1 MKLYQLTD
9 TETALLLQALCIA
22 RRHDMTEG
30 DGINEKPYLRLFNT
44 IVQQHDLQQEVEA

>member
-9 TETALLLQALCIA
+9 QETALLLQALCIA

-30 DGINEKPYLRLFNT
+30 DDSNDKRYLRLFNT
-44 IVQQHDLQQEVEA
+44 IVQQHDLQQEVQA